1 MSTPTQARGLE
12 FIRPLE
18 ITVVLDGDVP
28 VTIKPL
34 VLAEL
39 PLFLAACVPVFA
51 AMPRLGDG
59 FIDRLLH
66 GRLAD
71 TEFEELM
78 SAVAVNG
85 DGMINLLA
93 IATRQPAEMLSTLLL
108 DRAAELAMA
117 CFEVNRD
124 FFRRAMPAIRAKALL
139 HAQSPAAEPSAPPEP
154 PTSSTTATPS
164 SS

>member
-1 MSTPTQARGLE
+1 MLPSTQAAGLN
-12 FIRPLE
+12 FIKPLE
-18 ITVVLDGDVP
+18 ITVVLDGDIP
-28 VTIKPL
+28 ITITPL

-39 PLFLAACVPVFA
+39 PLVLAACVPVFA
-51 AMPRLGDG
+51 GMPNMGDG
-59 FIDRLLH
+59 FMDRMLAGDLTEAEFSELL
-66 GRLAD
+66 
-71 TEFEELM
+71 

-85 DGMINLLA
+85 AEMISLLS

-139 HAQSPAAEPSAPPEP
+139 LVPPPAAAPSAPPEP